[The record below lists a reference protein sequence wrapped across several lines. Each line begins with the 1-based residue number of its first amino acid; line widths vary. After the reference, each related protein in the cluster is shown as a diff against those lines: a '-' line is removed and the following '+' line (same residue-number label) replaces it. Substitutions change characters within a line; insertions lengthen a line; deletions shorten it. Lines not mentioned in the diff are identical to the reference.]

1 VKKVAVYIGT
11 TGGPVRVEYIIN
23 EAAELT
29 EVFKGRDF
37 VPLMPISDD
46 YENFVK
52 PGRPVY
58 RAFGPFTNP
67 SFRMDVSGNI
77 KSGKSWGL
85 AVFLA
90 HGLSKQSRLASPG
103 EEPRLVVWA
112 TGQVD
117 VDFVI
122 GGVEHIEEKLK
133 ASRELFSS
141 CFEKRVPVL
150 VFLPQAD
157 ASGDADI
164 HGVTIKRAESAL
176 NVLEEL
182 EIVCNEEAAR
192 PLLKNGT
199 SQARKTASPKLSTF
213 LWVGVITVAII
224 AAFMAFKIQRNE
236 SFLAR
241 LAAPKITQ
249 SAKQNI
255 PLKTKTIKPELV
267 DKPVSSVIT
276 LSSEKI
282 PITVPAHKPS
292 IAIFE
297 RRPFPGKSC
306 ADVHFGGAETRE
318 LLVKAFDGKTLPPS
332 SLNGLCGLHILV
344 DAGRSTIKGEGILE
358 VLSGRYVGQSENRRT
373 VIFSGKTSW
382 VLDLPRRMNQ
392 PLIIAIRYRSKKT
405 STGKFES
412 LNVKH
417 TVKP

>member
-11 TGGPVRVEYIIN
+11 TGGPVRVEHIIN

-67 SFRMDVSGNI
+67 SFRMDVSGDI

-90 HGLSKQSRLASPG
+90 HGLSKQSRLASPE
-103 EEPRLVVWA
+103 EEPRVVVWA

-133 ASRELFSS
+133 ASRPLFSS
-141 CFEKRVPVL
+141 YFEKRVPML
-150 VFLPQAD
+150 VFLPQAG
-157 ASGDADI
+157 AGGDADI
-164 HGVTIKRAESAL
+164 HGVTIKRVESAL

-182 EIVCNEEAAR
+182 EIACNEEAAR

-199 SQARKTASPKLSTF
+199 SQEKRTASPKLSTF
-213 LWVGVITVAII
+213 LWAGLFTVAII
-224 AAFMAFKIQRNE
+224 AAFIAFKIQRNE

-241 LAAPKITQ
+241 LEAPKITR
-249 SAKQNI
+249 SAQQNI
-255 PLKTKTIKPELV
+255 PIKTKTIRPERI
-267 DKPVSSVIT
+267 S
-276 LSSEKI
+276 
-282 PITVPAHKPS
+282 A
-292 IAIFE
+292 
-297 RRPFPGKSC
+297 
-306 ADVHFGGAETRE
+306 
-318 LLVKAFDGKTLPPS
+318 
-332 SLNGLCGLHILV
+332 
-344 DAGRSTIKGEGILE
+344 
-358 VLSGRYVGQSENRRT
+358 
-373 VIFSGKTSW
+373 
-382 VLDLPRRMNQ
+382 
-392 PLIIAIRYRSKKT
+392 
-405 STGKFES
+405 
-412 LNVKH
+412 
-417 TVKP
+417 